1 MSYSKQKA
9 GILFLATAFCI
20 FTALQAYAT
29 FPGKNGR
36 IAFQSQ
42 TDAGFQIFT
51 VSPNGH
57 NLRQIT
63 HVSGDAFRPDWSPD
77 GRQIVF
83 EIDRP
88 EFPGCGIAIM
98 NADGSDIVELSPPQN
113 VCENDPSFTPDGS
126 RIIFDRTDF
135 EANEE
140 AFWSMDLNGKDRQ
153 RIGPCCFDPNASPN
167 GEKLSFLTS
176 TGQPGETALFT
187 SDIDGSNMFQVT
199 PFSFDVAV
207 KQDWAPDGHHLVFT
221 KDGDVHLPGVS
232 ANIAT
237 IRPDGTHLHF
247 VTHYK
252 GGDVNAIAGS
262 YSPDGHWIV
271 FRINAP
277 GGFGLFKIHPDGT
290 DLTTI
295 LPFSSLRP
303 GFIDWGAQ
311 PTEAETEETR

>member
-207 KQDWAPDGHHLVFT
+207 KQDWAPDRDHLVFT